1 MQYSPYS
8 YYNEHAIIINKEHVP
23 MLIDKKT
30 VLRLFDFLDQ
40 YPSYFIG
47 SNSDLPRVGGSML
60 FHEHF
65 QGGAHL
71 MPLMYARDRYN
82 LKRRD
87 TDNVSITYLDWYNST
102 FLLSGK
108 NQEALANMAEF
119 IIKVWEEYSDESV
132 AIVSNDSLG
141 RHSTVTPIARKIG
154 DTYYLYIILRNN
166 RTSEEYPDGIF
177 HAHKEYHNIKK
188 EGIGLIEAMGLFILP
203 GRLVKELDLIA
214 SILSSPDYTIR
225 EILINNPSLEK
236 HLDFINY
243 LVIKYSRRNDIEA
256 AKEIIKFEVGKV
268 CENILKNTGVFK
280 DTIEGQSALFR
291 FFKRLSFEVT
301 DDE

>member
-1 MQYSPYS
+1 
-8 YYNEHAIIINKEHVP
+8 
-23 MLIDKKT
+23 
-30 VLRLFDFLDQ
+30 
-40 YPSYFIG
+40 
-47 SNSDLPRVGGSML
+47 
-60 FHEHF
+60 
-65 QGGAHL
+65 
-71 MPLMYARDRYN
+71 MPLMYARDRYS

-87 TDNVSITYLDWYNST
+87 ADNLSITYLDWYNST

-108 NQEALANMAEF
+108 NQEALANMAEL

-132 AIVSNDSLG
+132 SIVSNDSLG

-166 RTSEEYPDGIF
+166 RTNEEYPDGIF

-301 DDE
+301 DDEQS